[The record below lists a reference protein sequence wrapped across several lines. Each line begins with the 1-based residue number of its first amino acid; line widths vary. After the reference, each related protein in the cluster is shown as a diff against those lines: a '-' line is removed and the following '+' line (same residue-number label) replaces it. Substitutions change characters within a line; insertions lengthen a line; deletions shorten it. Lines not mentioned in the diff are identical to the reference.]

1 MKILVT
7 GSNGLVGSAVKR
19 VHNKDVEI
27 FFATR
32 EDADLTDLAQAKA
45 LFERVK
51 PTHVLHLAAQVGGI
65 GGNMAHPGEYF
76 RNNLLINVNTLEAA
90 RLANVSKLLTFLSTC
105 IYPDKAE
112 YPLKEDSL
120 HLGPP
125 HSSNFGYAHAK
136 RMIDVQSR
144 AYRKEWGCNFITVVG
159 TNIYGPNDNFSIEN
173 GHVLPSLIH
182 KCFLAKQNNEDFN
195 IWGSGSPL
203 REFVLSD
210 DIAKLALWA
219 LENYNEESPIMLTSG
234 VETSIKDVA
243 LLVAEKMDFKGNV
256 VFDTTKSDGQLRKP
270 SDPTKIRKYLP
281 DFKFTSVEKGI
292 EETVNWFNEN
302 YPNIRK

>member
-1 MKILVT
+1 MKILIT

-19 VHNKDVEI
+19 VCNKNVEI

-65 GGNMAHPGEYF
+65 GGNMTHPGEYF

-105 IYPDKAE
+105 IYPDKTE

-125 HSSNFGYAHAK
+125 HFSNFGYAHAK
-136 RMIDVQSR
+136 RMIDIQSR
-144 AYRKEWGCNFITVVG
+144 SYRKEWGCNFITVVG
-159 TNIYGPNDNFSIEN
+159 TNIYGPHDNFNIEN

-182 KCFLAKQNNEDFN
+182 KCFLAKQNNQNFN
-195 IWGSGSPL
+195 IWGNGSPL

-219 LENYNEESPIMLTSG
+219 LENYNEESPIILTSG
-234 VETSIKDVA
+234 IETSIKDIT
-243 LLVAEKMDFKGNV
+243 LLVAKKMDFKGNV
-256 VFDTTKSDGQLRKP
+256 VFDTTKSSGQLRKP

-292 EETVNWFNEN
+292 EETVSWFNEH